1 MRAAILAVG
10 SEMLGTERLDT
21 NSLRIT
27 ALFERYGVELIKKS
41 VIGDGEGEIAAEVSA
56 LLARV
61 PLLVITG
68 GLGPTADDVTRE
80 AVAAALGRG
89 LTLDERI
96 VETIAA
102 RYRSF
107 RREMPAVNRRQA
119 LVIDGATVLANG
131 RGTAPGLR
139 VDHEDK
145 TLFLFPGVPYELD
158 AMLTNELEPWLAA
171 RSGGRGRETAVLK
184 LACVPE
190 SAVEERIAP
199 AYDEFG
205 REWIT
210 ILAKPGEVQLHATAE
225 GDEATRRERLQ
236 TMTARLRELAGD
248 AIFTDRADQT
258 LEAVVGELLR
268 QAGATLATAESCTG
282 GLVAERITAVPGS
295 SDYFVGGAVVYSNR
309 LKTELTGVP
318 AEQIAEHGAVSE
330 EVARALARGV
340 RSRFG
345 ADFGIG
351 ITGVA
356 GPGGGSEEKPVGT
369 VHLAVAGP
377 TDGDLDHRGVRFPG
391 DRERIRQQASQLAL
405 ELLRR
410 RLVGIHD
417 AVPRIEGWASRDRVG
432 S

>member
-27 ALFERYGVELIKKS
+27 ALFERYGVELIKKC
-41 VIGDGEGEIAAEVSA
+41 VIGDGEAEIASEVSA

-61 PLLVITG
+61 PLVVVTG

-158 AMLTNELEPWLAA
+158 AMLTNEHEPWLAA

-199 AYDEFG
+199 AYEEFG

-225 GDEATRRERLQ
+225 GDEATRRARLQ
-236 TMTARLRELAGD
+236 TMTSRLRDLAGD
-248 AIFTDRADQT
+248 AVFTDRADQT
-258 LEAVVGELLR
+258 LEAVVGDLLR
-268 QAGATLATAESCTG
+268 GAGATLATAESCTG
-282 GLVAERITAVPGS
+282 GLVAERITEVPGS

-309 LKTELTGVP
+309 LKTELAGVP
-318 AEQIAEHGAVSE
+318 AEQLAEHGAVSE
-330 EVARALARGV
+330 EVAWSLARGA

-356 GPGGGSEEKPVGT
+356 GPGGGSDEKPVGT

-377 TDGDLDHRGVRFPG
+377 SDNDLDHRGVRFPG

-417 AVPRIEGWASRDRVG
+417 AEPKIEGWVSRDRG
-432 S
+432 GA